1 MKLENSFSVRAPI
14 DVVWA
19 ALLDIERVA
28 PCVPG
33 ARLLERTGDDAFG
46 LELEVGLDGASA
58 SYRAEAA
65 IVDHEAADR
74 RVLLSVTGTEA
85 DGDGGAEARI
95 VLTLAQA
102 GELTEGHLSGE
113 LALTGEAA
121 GVDAGVIHGA
131 SERLLDSFARNLAVL
146 LGGGA
151 ATVNGSGPESA
162 IGPPPGADADPAAS
176 PANPAILAG
185 VAGATAQHGEAAAAT
200 TPAGDPGPP
209 ESAWA
214 TPPPSPAEAGWAGA
228 SRQAGLTIER
238 LRGPL
243 GMVALGFVV
252 LAGLVGRRRRV
263 RRPATTGEPRPPVAG
278 APAGPVG

>member
-1 MKLENSFSVRAPI
+1 
-14 DVVWA
+14 
-19 ALLDIERVA
+19 
-28 PCVPG
+28 
-33 ARLLERTGDDAFG
+33 
-46 LELEVGLDGASA
+46 
-58 SYRAEAA
+58 

-162 IGPPPGADADPAAS
+162 IGPSPGVDADPAASPAS

-185 VAGATAQHGEAAAAT
+185 VAGATAQHGAAAAAT
-200 TPAGDPGPP
+200 TPAGGPGPP

-228 SRQAGLTIER
+228 SRQAGLRIER

-243 GMVALGFVV
+243 GMVAIGFVV

-263 RRPATTGEPRPPVAG
+263 RRPGARSTGEPGPSVAG
-278 APAGPVG
+278 APAGPDG

>member
-131 SERLLDSFARNLAVL
+131 SERLLDSFARTLAVL

-151 ATVNGSGPESA
+151 ATVNGSGP
-162 IGPPPGADADPAAS
+162 
-176 PANPAILAG
+176 
-185 VAGATAQHGEAAAAT
+185 
-200 TPAGDPGPP
+200 
-209 ESAWA
+209 
-214 TPPPSPAEAGWAGA
+214 
-228 SRQAGLTIER
+228 
-238 LRGPL
+238 
-243 GMVALGFVV
+243 
-252 LAGLVGRRRRV
+252 
-263 RRPATTGEPRPPVAG
+263 
-278 APAGPVG
+278 